1 MCALHCRTVCAH
13 HFAAESERYDADAID
28 MQSGSLSPGVTTAC
42 IDHCTQSRPS
52 GLLPRRSALKSHK
65 QNCKSAAL
73 AARSKRQLAV
83 KATQESIVQVISPP
97 PAPYFPP
104 APDSFGA
111 LRLHNDFAHAAL
123 VLLLQEVEQQT
134 ELPTRLNDIPHAREK
149 RRWFYNE
156 VSQAMKAALNDGQ
169 TRMKIRSVNHHLSCC
184 MVAQNSTNTCTV
196 SLTET
201 CHIDSPI

>member
-1 MCALHCRTVCAH
+1 MSESQIVDLSNHVLECALHCRTVCAH

-52 GLLPRRSALKSHK
+52 GLLSRRSALKSHK

-97 PAPYFPP
+97 PQPHTFRPP
-104 APDSFGA
+104 
-111 LRLHNDFAHAAL
+111 
-123 VLLLQEVEQQT
+123 QT
-134 ELPTRLNDIPHAREK
+134 
-149 RRWFYNE
+149 
-156 VSQAMKAALNDGQ
+156 
-169 TRMKIRSVNHHLSCC
+169 LSG
-184 MVAQNSTNTCTV
+184 
-196 SLTET
+196 L
-201 CHIDSPI
+201 